1 MWWIV
6 WLIPFAVF
14 LALLA
19 CCKMSGDVSRK
30 EEESEK

>member
-19 CCKMSGDVSRK
+19 CCKMSGDDSGK
-30 EEESEK
+30 K